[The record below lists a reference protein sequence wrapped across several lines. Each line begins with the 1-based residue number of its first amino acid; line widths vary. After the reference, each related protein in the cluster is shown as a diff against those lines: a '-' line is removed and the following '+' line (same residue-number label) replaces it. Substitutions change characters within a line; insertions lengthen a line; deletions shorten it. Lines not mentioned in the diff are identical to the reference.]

1 MRLVVQRVLSASVAV
16 EGEITGE
23 IGKGYMVLVGFSED
37 DGIKEAEWCRN
48 KLMKLRIFEDEN
60 NSMNVNIKD
69 AGGELLLIPQFTLYG
84 DVLKNNRP
92 NFRRAMSPDKASELF
107 DYFFDKCSEEIH
119 TEKGVFGAFMDVK
132 LNNYGP
138 VTIIVEKEFKD

>member
-1 MRLVVQRVLSASVAV
+1 
-16 EGEITGE
+16 
-23 IGKGYMVLVGFSED
+23 
-37 DGIKEAEWCRN
+37 
-48 KLMKLRIFEDEN
+48 
-60 NSMNVNIKD
+60 
-69 AGGELLLIPQFTLYG
+69 
-84 DVLKNNRP
+84 
-92 NFRRAMSPDKASELF
+92 MSPDKASELF